1 MIDLSL
7 IWIVII
13 AIGVFIYVVLDGFDL
28 GIGILFPFIKNQQE
42 RDVMMNTVAPVWD
55 GNETWMVLGGAGLF
69 AAFPIVYSAVLSA
82 LYLPIILMV
91 IALIFR
97 GVAFE
102 FRFKA
107 NRSKPLWDAAFIGG
121 SILSSFL
128 QGVILGAYIQGIHIV
143 DGRYAGGGLDWL
155 TPFSLFTGV
164 GVVVVYAAL
173 GCGWLIMKTDDVL
186 QSTMYRLMPRLII
199 VLLLIFIA
207 VSIYTPMAHP
217 IIAERWFNPPQLL
230 YFSPVPILVVVFT
243 FLTIRACQKHQESM
257 PFLYTLALVFLAYTG
272 FLISI
277 FPYVIP
283 PSITIWDAA
292 APANSQLFALI
303 GALILI
309 PIIIIYT
316 IMAYWVFRDKVRV
329 GDEGYH

>member
-28 GIGILFPFIKNQQE
+28 GIGILFPFIKSQQE

-69 AAFPIVYSAVLSA
+69 AAFPMVYSAVLSA

-107 NRSKPLWDAAFIGG
+107 NRTKHLWDAAFIGG
-121 SILSSFL
+121 SVLSSFL

-143 DGRYAGGGLDWL
+143 DGRYVGGGLDWL
-155 TPFSLFTGV
+155 TPFALFTGL

-173 GCGWLIMKTDDVL
+173 GCGWLIMKTDDQL
-186 QSTMYRLMPRLII
+186 QNSMYRLMPKLIMA
-199 VLLLIFIA
+199 LLLIFAA
-207 VSIYTPMAHP
+207 VSIYTPLAHP
-217 IIAERWFNPPQLL
+217 VIAERWFTKPQIL
-230 YFSPVPILVVVFT
+230 YFSPVPILVVLFT
-243 FLTIRACQKHQESM
+243 FLTIRSCQKRQDSM
-257 PFLYTLALVFLAYTG
+257 PFLYTLGLVFLAYTG

-283 PSITIWDAA
+283 PSVTIWDAA

>member
-28 GIGILFPFIKNQQE
+28 GIGILFPFIKDQQE

-69 AAFPIVYSAVLSA
+69 AAFPMVYSAVLSA

-107 NRSKPLWDAAFIGG
+107 NRTKYLWDAAFIGG
-121 SILSSFL
+121 SVLSSFL
-128 QGVILGAYIQGIHIV
+128 QGVILGAYIQGIHVIE
-143 DGRYAGGGLDWL
+143 GRYAGGGLDWL
-155 TPFSLFTGV
+155 TPFSVFTGF
-164 GVVVVYAAL
+164 GVIIVYAAL
-173 GCGWLIMKTDDVL
+173 GCGWLIMKTEMQL
-186 QSTMYRLMPRLII
+186 QTSMYRLMPKLIMT
-199 VLLLIFIA
+199 LLLVFIA
-207 VSIYTPMAHP
+207 VSVYTPLAHP
-217 IIAERWFNPPQLL
+217 VIAARWFNAHQLL

-243 FLTIRACQKHQESM
+243 YLTIKACQKQQESM

-283 PSITIWDAA
+283 PSITIWEAA

>member
-28 GIGILFPFIKNQQE
+28 GIGILFPFIKDQQE

-69 AAFPIVYSAVLSA
+69 AAFPMVYSAVLSA

-107 NRSKPLWDAAFIGG
+107 NRTKYLWDAAFIGG
-121 SILSSFL
+121 SVLSSFL
-128 QGVILGAYIQGIHIV
+128 QGVILGAYIQGIHVI

-155 TPFSLFTGV
+155 TPFSVFTGF
-164 GVVVVYAAL
+164 GVITVYAAL
-173 GCGWLIMKTDDVL
+173 GCGWLIMKTEMQL
-186 QSTMYRLMPRLII
+186 QTSMYRLMPKLIMT
-199 VLLLIFIA
+199 LLLVFIA
-207 VSIYTPMAHP
+207 VSVYTPLAHP
-217 IIAERWFNPPQLL
+217 VIAARWFNAHQLL

-243 FLTIRACQKHQESM
+243 YLTIKACQKQQESM

-283 PSITIWDAA
+283 PSITIWEAA

>member
-28 GIGILFPFIKNQQE
+28 GIGILFPFIKDQQE

-69 AAFPIVYSAVLSA
+69 AAFPMVYSAVLSA

-107 NRSKPLWDAAFIGG
+107 NRTKYLWDAAFIGG
-121 SILSSFL
+121 SVLSSFL
-128 QGVILGAYIQGIHIV
+128 QGVILGAYIQGIHVI
-143 DGRYAGGGLDWL
+143 DDRYAGGGLDWL
-155 TPFSLFTGV
+155 TPFPVFTGF
-164 GVVVVYAAL
+164 GVIIVYAAL
-173 GCGWLIMKTDDVL
+173 GCGWLIMKTEMQL
-186 QSTMYRLMPRLII
+186 QASMYRLMPKLIMT
-199 VLLLIFIA
+199 LLLVFIA
-207 VSIYTPMAHP
+207 VSVYTPLAHP
-217 IIAERWFNPPQLL
+217 VIAARWFNEHQLL

-243 FLTIRACQKHQESM
+243 YLTIKACQKQQESM

-283 PSITIWDAA
+283 PSITIWEAA